1 MINDHFKTCD
11 EDLLQ
16 LIFSEKKQIIH
27 SVTAFHRKLRS
38 MAPRTSTGK
47 TWRSQQLS
55 ALLSSAILEWV
66 LMLLLLLLGLL
77 SYLVTTFAHLCKL
90 QPPCPLCTR
99 LDHVLGKAKPGF
111 YRDLMCNSHKAEA
124 SSWAFCH
131 IHQKLVDVHSMCEA
145 CILSFATD
153 NKSNLETYQSLVGK
167 LGVGI
172 GDVGCGHDF
181 SLSSASEAPVTK
193 EDTLCSCCS
202 RPSKVKSY
210 PFVVLQRKD
219 SGVNIVDIC
228 GDVSRYQCIDEINH
242 VAYSELKTSD
252 SESEPRQHGG
262 NVRSLPEDATDNLK
276 EEFTLGHAQ
285 TKLADGNAQEK
296 LVKHS
301 ELTPI
306 QNGSSHKKPSE
317 DSGELRNIQ
326 ADGKANPQSTDLPGK
341 GGQEIT
347 EDSDTRDKSED
358 DVWHNA
364 LSSIDELP
372 GVDKSFET
380 NTASDEMKAEFSD
393 RTTWKDSFRVHENL
407 KLLLSQLSTF
417 QVPDSLNDFIDSQR
431 EQAILQNITRVLSL
445 ERNYSGISESMV
457 NEAEGEHTIDQMNQ
471 QIELD
476 RKSISLLW
484 KELEEERNASAVAA
498 NQTMAMI
505 TRLQEE
511 KAAVQMEALQYQRM
525 MEEQSEYDRE
535 DLQKMTDIVQKL
547 ETEIESYKIKLRNQL
562 LVNEIRDQ
570 MHLSCSKKCEPSIS
584 RTTEPLCGFEDEK
597 AYISKHLRKL
607 KKKLHQFS
615 NNSQFV
621 EASKLTDKEGA
632 VDITSSEDVYEDAD
646 EDADMENLVVENHVR
661 RNGNNNLKY
670 LSIGIKDL
678 TLGKDDPKGQY
689 YAMVSENDLASFED
703 DISELSG
710 RLKALEADRNFLEHS
725 INSLKTG
732 KEGEELI
739 HDIACSLRE
748 LRKMG
753 ITWKEYD

>member
-1 MINDHFKTCD
+1 
-11 EDLLQ
+11 
-16 LIFSEKKQIIH
+16 
-27 SVTAFHRKLRS
+27 
-38 MAPRTSTGK
+38 
-47 TWRSQQLS
+47 
-55 ALLSSAILEWV
+55 
-66 LMLLLLLLGLL
+66 
-77 SYLVTTFAHLCKL
+77 
-90 QPPCPLCTR
+90 
-99 LDHVLGKAKPGF
+99 
-111 YRDLMCNSHKAEA
+111 
-124 SSWAFCH
+124 
-131 IHQKLVDVHSMCEA
+131 
-145 CILSFATD
+145 
-153 NKSNLETYQSLVGK
+153 
-167 LGVGI
+167 
-172 GDVGCGHDF
+172 
-181 SLSSASEAPVTK
+181 
-193 EDTLCSCCS
+193 
-202 RPSKVKSY
+202 
-210 PFVVLQRKD
+210 
-219 SGVNIVDIC
+219 
-228 GDVSRYQCIDEINH
+228 
-242 VAYSELKTSD
+242 
-252 SESEPRQHGG
+252 
-262 NVRSLPEDATDNLK
+262 
-276 EEFTLGHAQ
+276 
-285 TKLADGNAQEK
+285 
-296 LVKHS
+296 
-301 ELTPI
+301 
-306 QNGSSHKKPSE
+306 
-317 DSGELRNIQ
+317 
-326 ADGKANPQSTDLPGK
+326 
-341 GGQEIT
+341 
-347 EDSDTRDKSED
+347 
-358 DVWHNA
+358 
-364 LSSIDELP
+364 
-372 GVDKSFET
+372 
-380 NTASDEMKAEFSD
+380 MKAEFSD

-632 VDITSSEDVYEDAD
+632 VDITSSEDVYGDAD